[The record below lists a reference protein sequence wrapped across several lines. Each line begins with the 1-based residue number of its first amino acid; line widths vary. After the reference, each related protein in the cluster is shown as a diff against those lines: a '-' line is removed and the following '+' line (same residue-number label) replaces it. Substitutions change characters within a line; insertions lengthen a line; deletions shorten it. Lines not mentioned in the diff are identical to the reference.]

1 MEIDRL
7 EAPYPSDC
15 LGVDISEAADYT
27 VYSELYNVKYDIHV
41 SVLRFIT
48 ICYVCGTLCKISMSM
63 SNPIAWDP
71 AMDHT

>member
-41 SVLRFIT
+41 SVLKFIT
-48 ICYVCGTLCKISMSM
+48 MCHVCDWESVKDFHVHVTPNRSG
-63 SNPIAWDP
+63 
-71 AMDHT
+71 